1 MSILSSTNTGKQSV
15 IISSETLNNRGY
27 SCQKS
32 LYGNYYKKANI
43 LIHSESFPTFNKIGY
58 VFYVLV
64 CDKRYIRKTLKN
76 RKYKLID
83 VYEIRL
89 ENTKQL
95 EMIEDYYN
103 NNETIYTLDDIIKY
117 NIEHNY
123 HIYKEPDNTNLT
135 NIL

>member
-1 MSILSSTNTGKQSV
+1 MSILSSTNTGKQTV
-15 IISSETLNNRGY
+15 IISKETLDKRGY
-27 SCQKS
+27 SCHKC
-32 LYGNYYKKANI
+32 LYGYYYKMANI
-43 LIHSESFPTFNKIGY
+43 LIHSQLFPTFNEFEY

-64 CDKRYIRKTLKN
+64 CDKRYIRKTLEN
-76 RKYKLID
+76 RKYNLFN

-103 NNETIYTLDDIIKY
+103 NNETVYTLDDIINY

-123 HIYKEPDNTNLT
+123 HIYKEPTNTNLT
-135 NIL
+135 NII

>member
-15 IISSETLNNRGY
+15 IISDETLNNRGY
-27 SCQKS
+27 SCQKC

-43 LIHSESFPTFNKIGY
+43 LIHSQLFPTFNKIGY

-64 CDKRYIRKTLKN
+64 SDKRYIRKTLKN
-76 RKYKLID
+76 RKYNLID

-123 HIYKEPDNTNLT
+123 HIYKEPDNTK